1 MMERNSQAHDTQG
14 RKTCKQVSAL
24 AILIS
29 TLALSSTWLPT
40 AAATGFVALP
50 LQGFNLED
58 GSRSAY
64 TLCNDTG
71 KYSAKY
77 SAKYSEKSSAKLST
91 TSIPVPASADAA
103 NTCAIFVGSELQAPL
118 PGYELLAH
126 AMRQAIMNNAHTGF
140 QDKKIA
146 TVSELVWRNDE
157 QGQCLFGSRV
167 ITLSSADADY
177 DSQTPGKQYFRIS
190 DVAHGG
196 FGHDAADG
204 KLLEVAYAQH
214 ASKARPVYRVGRSF
228 SAVSY
233 QAGNS
238 LRLPPLAT
246 QATPAINTEQLAA
259 LDSDWVNFTT
269 EIGLPKHPVSPML
282 YIKTACAAG
291 KPQTLP
297 DLIRLRQADRP
308 PLIELS
314 LPGFAPPEASGL
326 KDVSAAKEV
335 SAPKT
340 NIAAQP

>member
-1 MMERNSQAHDTQG
+1 MMLRTSKAHDTQ
-14 RKTCKQVSAL
+14 RRNTCKQVSTL
-24 AILIS
+24 AIFIS

-50 LQGFNLED
+50 LQGFSLED

-64 TLCNDTG
+64 TLCNGTG

-77 SAKYSEKSSAKLST
+77 SAKLST
-91 TSIPVPASADAA
+91 TAIPVPASADAA
-103 NTCAIFVGSELQAPL
+103 NTCAIFVDSELQAPL

-126 AMRQAIMNNAHTGF
+126 AMRQAIMNNAYTGF

-177 DSQTPGKQYFRIS
+177 DSQTRGKQYFRIS

-246 QATPAINTEQLAA
+246 QATPAINKEQLAA

-326 KDVSAAKEV
+326 KDVSALGISAPKEV

-340 NIAAQP
+340 KIAAQP

>member
-1 MMERNSQAHDTQG
+1 MMQPTSQAHGTQRRNTG
-14 RKTCKQVSAL
+14 KQFTAL
-24 AILIS
+24 ALVY
-29 TLALSSTWLPT
+29 TLALTTIWLPT

-50 LQGFNLED
+50 LQGFSLED

-71 KYSAKY
+71 KYSAKF

-233 QAGNS
+233 QAGSS

-246 QATPAINTEQLAA
+246 QATPAINTEQFAA

-297 DLIRLRQADRP
+297 DLIRLRQADRA

-326 KDVSAAKEV
+326 KDVSA
-335 SAPKT
+335 PKT
-340 NIAAQP
+340 NMAAQP

>member
-1 MMERNSQAHDTQG
+1 MMPLTRQAHGTQG
-14 RKTCKQVSAL
+14 RNTCKQVSAL
-24 AILIS
+24 ALVY
-29 TLALSSTWLPT
+29 TLALTTIWLPT

-50 LQGFNLED
+50 LQGFSLED

-91 TSIPVPASADAA
+91 TAIPVPASADAA
-103 NTCAIFVGSELQAPL
+103 NTCAIFVDSELQAPL

-238 LRLPPLAT
+238 LRLPPLAA

-297 DLIRLRQADRP
+297 DLIRLRQADRA

-326 KDVSAAKEV
+326 KEISAAKEV

-340 NIAAQP
+340 KIAAQP